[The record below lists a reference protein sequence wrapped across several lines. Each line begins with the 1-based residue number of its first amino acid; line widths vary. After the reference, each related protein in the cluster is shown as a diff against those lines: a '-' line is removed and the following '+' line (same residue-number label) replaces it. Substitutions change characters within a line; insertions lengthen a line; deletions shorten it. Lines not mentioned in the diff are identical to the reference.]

1 MERLGLEGRFRQF
14 RMLLLVG
21 MIGDLGRQ
29 DGLQIQSELLCN
41 YNPEAAS
48 CQDTASGFSYDGSRF
63 CFLFKNQYNTNEFK
77 VLIIQKKELAA
88 AVDFG

>member
-1 MERLGLEGRFRQF
+1 MHEKFTNKCAESSSPAFR
-14 RMLLLVG
+14 
-21 MIGDLGRQ
+21 IQ
-29 DGLQIQSELLCN
+29 DGLQLQSELLCN

>member
-1 MERLGLEGRFRQF
+1 MSGPLWY
-14 RMLLLVG
+14 
-21 MIGDLGRQ
+21 
-29 DGLQIQSELLCN
+29 

-63 CFLFKNQYNTNEFK
+63 CFLFKNQYNTNDFQ